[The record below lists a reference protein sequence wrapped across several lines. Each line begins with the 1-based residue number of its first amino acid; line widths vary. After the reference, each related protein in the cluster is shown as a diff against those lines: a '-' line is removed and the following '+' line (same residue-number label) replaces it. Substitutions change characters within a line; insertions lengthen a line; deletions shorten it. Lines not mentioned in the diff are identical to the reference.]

1 MFKVLFL
8 TWQMIFLRYS
18 LINFHIRLLGKI
30 KLHFMKLRFV
40 NFLRVF
46 IVGFLFNFIL
56 SNNVIAQIHDYLTND
71 SIRAQKDIVD
81 VFFGSKR
88 DSIFQKRDPEK
99 NKLFFSLMPL
109 SGSSG
114 GEGGIGIS
122 TVNVSFFMGDPK
134 TTRLSNITFYPT
146 TNFNSY
152 VQFRALPNLWLNNNS
167 WNIPGK
173 VEVAYNMQDNYGLG
187 GNTSPDSLFVIQY
200 QLTRLYLTFNK
211 LISRN
216 LYVGLGWNFDDFYNV
231 NDLSDSTYYTPFEQ
245 YEYGNSE
252 SSLSSGITFNVLFD
266 SRKNSINP
274 LKGLYS
280 SFLLRWN
287 NPWMGSNYNWQSAY
301 FDTRK
306 YISFSNNRHRTLALW
321 GLYWG
326 TWGDVPYLN
335 LPGSGLDFSNWTARG
350 YYKARYRGKQMLY
363 AEAEYRFDLNK
374 NGLWGAVVFANAQS
388 FIETDT
394 KRFEYILPAV
404 GTGLR
409 LKFNKYSD
417 SNLTFDVAVGKDS
430 YNWYFGLN
438 EVF

>member
-1 MFKVLFL
+1 M
-8 TWQMIFLRYS
+8 FLRFF
-18 LINFHIRLLGKI
+18 LNHFTII
-30 KLHFMKLRFV
+30 KDVKVIPHFMKLR
-40 NFLRVF
+40 LKDLLKIF
-46 IVGFLFNFIL
+46 IIELIFLFL
-56 SNNVIAQIHDYLTND
+56 LPKVSTCQISEYLTND

-81 VFFGSKR
+81 VIFGSKR
-88 DSIFQKRDPEK
+88 DSLFQKRDPEK

-122 TVNVSFFMGDPK
+122 TVNVSFFLGDPS

-152 VQFRALPNLWLNNNS
+152 VQFRALPNLWFEKNL

-173 VEVAYNMQDNYGLG
+173 LELAYNSQDNYGLG
-187 GNTSPDSLFVIQY
+187 GNTPSDSLFVIQY
-200 QLTRLYLTFNK
+200 QLTRLYLTCNRLLVK
-211 LISRN
+211 N
-216 LYVGLGWNFDDFYNV
+216 LYVGLGYNYDNFYNV
-231 NDLSDSTYYTPFEQ
+231 SDLSDTNYTTPFEQ
-245 YEYGNSE
+245 YEYGNGE
-252 SSLSSGITFNVLFD
+252 SSLSSGITFNVLID

-274 LKGLYS
+274 LNGLYS
-280 SFLLRWN
+280 NFLLRYNDSWL
-287 NPWMGSNYNWQSAY
+287 GSDYKWQSLY

-306 YISFSNNRHRTLALW
+306 YISLSNNRHRTLALW
-321 GLYWG
+321 GLCWA
-326 TWGDVPYLN
+326 TWGEVPYLN
-335 LPGSGLDFSNWTARG
+335 LPGTGLDYSNWSGRG
-350 YYKARYRGKQMLY
+350 YYKARYRGKKMLY
-363 AEAEYRFDLNK
+363 AEAEYRFDLNA

-388 FIETDT
+388 FTEPDT
-394 KRFEYILPAV
+394 EKFEYILPAV